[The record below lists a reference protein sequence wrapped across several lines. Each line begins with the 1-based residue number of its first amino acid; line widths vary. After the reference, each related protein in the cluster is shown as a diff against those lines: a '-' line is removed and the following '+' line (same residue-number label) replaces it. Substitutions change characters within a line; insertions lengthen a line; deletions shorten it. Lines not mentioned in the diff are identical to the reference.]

1 MSSLWTPGGEHQ
13 IPREGEPPAG
23 RPAAPPTPPPGD
35 GGPPPGAADQEMAEI
50 AAQLLAAPVE
60 DVIANH
66 CFGLF
71 ELAALHLS
79 QQPPNLEAARGAID
93 AMGLLVDG
101 LAGRLGVHQATL
113 TEGLNQL
120 RLAWVKI
127 AETAGRPD
135 GADAATTPPS
145 SGD

>member
-1 MSSLWTPGGEHQ
+1 
-13 IPREGEPPAG
+13 
-23 RPAAPPTPPPGD
+23 
-35 GGPPPGAADQEMAEI
+35 MAEI

>member
-1 MSSLWTPGGEHQ
+1 M
-13 IPREGEPPAG
+13 RA
-23 RPAAPPTPPPGD
+23 
-35 GGPPPGAADQEMAEI
+35 I

-66 CFGLF
+66 CYGLF

-79 QQPPNLEAARGAID
+79 QQPPNLEQARGAID

-101 LAGRLGVHQATL
+101 LGGRLGQHQAAL

-120 RLAWVKI
+120 RLAWVKLSEVSG
-127 AETAGRPD
+127 APESD
-135 GADAATTPPS
+135 GEAANKEAPESP
-145 SGD
+145 